1 MRTLKTWSL
10 AVAALL
16 LLFGTSAFAQ
26 GLQWIATPLDDR
38 GDPIRLDFPS
48 LQTRSHV
55 AAVDGAGALFLA
67 GASNRPGSF
76 PESERRLL
84 VKYGADGV
92 QQWRFIGPAQSD
104 FIAVVV
110 NGAGDAFAVGFIGS
124 GGIEHQYVARIS
136 GATGA
141 VMWEATDVP
150 GITTENFGADIVL
163 DPAGNPIVLGA
174 GGGRAAVTRYAAD
187 SGAVLWSVQPGPD
200 VPNFQHPIG
209 IERDR
214 DGNVVGIT
222 YFGDAPL
229 GNTGSLLFKLDG
241 ATGARIWATPLS
253 YSSNGAPFGQIQ
265 AFTLDGLGKPTL
277 VGSEV
282 AKFSATDGT
291 LNWKRTLTN
300 NATPSFAFGV
310 TTASNGDI
318 LVTGTQ
324 GANEELVTTARLGS
338 LDGATVWLSTLDGT
352 DPAHVRQEGRSIAV
366 DAGGNVL
373 VAANPFFAGAPNN
386 DLATLRYAGAT
397 GQLLAT
403 LRYPKAPGETSA
415 AGQLVIPAGDAAYT
429 VGTVQAPSDLFVKV
443 LRYTG
448 FAAASPPRLFNI
460 STRGD
465 VLTGDDVMIGG
476 FVIGGTTPKTV
487 AIVATGPALASAG
500 IANALADPTL
510 TLVRSSD
517 SAVLATNDNWQDAP
531 NAAAIQSSGFAP
543 ADARESAILMTLP
556 PGAYTAIVSGV
567 NGTTGVGLVAVFE
580 VDQPQVPLA
589 NISTR
594 GRVLTGNDV
603 LIAGLIVQGDSPQ
616 TVAITVAG
624 PSLASA
630 GIAQPLMNP
639 TLTLVR
645 SSDQAVIA
653 VNDDWQS
660 ASNADAIRASGF
672 APADP
677 REPAILVTLPPGA
690 YTAIVRGVNDTTG
703 VAVVG
708 AFAVQ

>member
-1 MRTLKTWSL
+1 MRMPKTRSF
-10 AVAALL
+10 AAAALL
-16 LLFGTSAFAQ
+16 LLFGASAFAQ
-26 GLQWIATPLDDR
+26 TLQWIATPLDDR
-38 GDPIRLDFPS
+38 SDPMRLDFPS
-48 LQTRSHV
+48 LQSRAHV
-55 AAVDGAGALFLA
+55 AALDAAGGLLIA
-67 GASNRPGSF
+67 GGSNRPGSF
-76 PESERRLL
+76 PETERRLL

-104 FIAVVV
+104 FIAVAV
-110 NGAGDAFAVGFIGS
+110 NAAGDAFAVGFVGS

-150 GITTENFGADIVL
+150 GVTTENFGADIVV
-163 DPAGNPIVLGA
+163 DAAGNAIVLGA
-174 GGGRAAVTRYAAD
+174 GGGRAVVTKYSGD
-187 SGAVLWSVQPGPD
+187 TGAVLWSMQPGPD

-209 IERDR
+209 IEKDR

-222 YFGDAPL
+222 YFGDVPL

-282 AKFSATDGT
+282 AKFSAVDGT
-291 LNWKRTLTN
+291 LNWKRALLTDG
-300 NATPSFAFGV
+300 TPSFAFGV
-310 TTASNGDI
+310 ATAGNGDI

-324 GANEELVTTARLGS
+324 GADEQLVTTARLRS
-338 LDGATVWLSTLDGT
+338 RDGATVWLATLDGT
-352 DPAHVRQEGRSIAV
+352 DASHGSQAGRFITL
-366 DAGGNVL
+366 DASGDAL
-373 VAANPFFAGAPNN
+373 VAANPFFTGAA
-386 DLATLRYAGAT
+386 DYDIATLRYAGT
-397 GQLLAT
+397 SGQLLAT
-403 LRYPKAPGETSA
+403 LRYPKATGENTATGQVVICA
-415 AGQLVIPAGDAAYT
+415 ADSAYT
-429 VGTVQAPSDLFVKV
+429 IGTVRTPSDVFVKAIK
-443 LRYTG
+443 YTG
-448 FAAASPPRLFNI
+448 FAAVNPPRLFNI

-476 FVIGGTTPKTV
+476 FIIGGTTPKTV
-487 AIVATGPALASAG
+487 AVVAVGPSLASAG
-500 IANALADPTL
+500 ILDPLADPTL
-510 TLVRSSD
+510 TLVRSAD
-517 SAVLATNDNWQDAP
+517 GAVLATNDNWQDAP
-531 NAAAIQSSGFAP
+531 NAAEIQVSGFAP
-543 ADARESAILMTLP
+543 ADPREPAILMTLP
-556 PGAYTAIVSGV
+556 PGAYTAIVRGV
-567 NGTTGVGLVAVFE
+567 NGTTGVGLVAVDE
-580 VDQPQVPLA
+580 VDRPDVPLA

-616 TVAITVAG
+616 PVAITVAG
-624 PSLASA
+624 PALASA
-630 GIAQPLMNP
+630 GVPQPLMNP

-653 VNDDWQS
+653 ANDDWQS
-660 ASNADAIRASGF
+660 APNADAIRASGF
-672 APADP
+672 APSDP

-690 YTAIVRGVNDTTG
+690 YTAIVSGMNDTTG

>member
-1 MRTLKTWSL
+1 MRMPKTWKF
-10 AVAALL
+10 AVAAMLL
-16 LLFGTSAFAQ
+16 ACGASAFAQ
-26 GLQWIATPLDDR
+26 TLQWAATPLDDR

-48 LQTRSHV
+48 LRSRAH
-55 AAVDGAGALFLA
+55 ATAVDSAGALFIA
-67 GASNRPGSF
+67 GGSNRPGSF

-84 VKYGADGV
+84 TKYAADGT

-104 FIAVVV
+104 FIAVAA
-110 NGAGDAFAVGFIGS
+110 NAGGDVFAVGFVGS

-136 GATGA
+136 GANGA

-150 GITTENFGADIVL
+150 GVATENFGADIVV
-163 DPAGNPIVLGA
+163 DAAGDAMVLGE
-174 GGGRAAVTRYAAD
+174 GGGRAVVTKYAGA

-200 VPNFQHPIG
+200 VPNLQNPFG

-229 GNTGSLLFKLDG
+229 NNTGSLLFKLDG
-241 ATGARIWATPLS
+241 ATGARIWATPLA
-253 YSSNGAPFGQIQ
+253 YASNGAPFGDIQ

-277 VGSEV
+277 AGTEV
-282 AKFSATDGT
+282 AKFSAVDGT
-291 LNWKRTLTN
+291 LDWKRALVTDG
-300 NATPSFAFGV
+300 TPSFAFGV
-310 TTASNGDI
+310 TTAGNGDI

-324 GANEELVTTARLGS
+324 GANEQLVTTARLRS
-338 LDGATVWLSTLDGT
+338 ADGATVWLSTLDGT
-352 DPAHVRQEGRSIAV
+352 DPAHASQAGRWIAV
-366 DAGGNVL
+366 DASGNVL
-373 VAANPFFAGAPNN
+373 VAANPFFAGADNY
-386 DLATLRYAGAT
+386 DLATLRYAATT

-403 LRYPKAPGETSA
+403 LRYAKAPGETIA
-415 AGQLVIPAGDAAYT
+415 AGKLVIPAGDAAYT
-429 VGTVQAPSDLFVKV
+429 IGTVQGTSDLFVKV

-448 FAAASPPRLFNI
+448 LAAASPPRLFNI

-487 AIVATGPALASAG
+487 AVVASGPSLASAG

-517 SAVLATNDNWQDAP
+517 GAVLAANDNWQDAP
-531 NAAAIQSSGFAP
+531 NAAAIRVSGFAP
-543 ADARESAILMTLP
+543 ADPREPAILMTLP
-556 PGAYTAIVSGV
+556 PGAYTAIVSGT
-567 NGTTGVGLVAVFE
+567 NATTGVGLVAVFE

-603 LIAGLIVQGDSPQ
+603 LIAGLVVQGDAPQ
-616 TVAITVAG
+616 TVAITAAG
-624 PSLASA
+624 PSLAGA
-630 GIAQPLMNP
+630 GVAQPLMNP
-639 TLTLVR
+639 ALTLVR
-645 SSDQAVIA
+645 SSDQSVVAT
-653 VNDDWQS
+653 NDDWQAS
-660 ASNADAIRASGF
+660 ANAEAIRASGF

-690 YTAIVRGVNDTTG
+690 YTAIVSGVNDTTG